1 MCRLFMS
8 EVICG
13 IVLNK
18 LVLIYLLDYM
28 CCNSRAMQGQQ
39 QCRTSRKHASE
50 LPVLGSVCLQGLE
63 DMKSLI
69 GSYATCKGEMSFFGT
84 ELQKCSRQ
92 KSKQLDE
99 DLPFS
104 ISVKQNVLLQEERK
118 YGKSFTPLAYLLMG

>member
-1 MCRLFMS
+1 M
-8 EVICG
+8 
-13 IVLNK
+13 
-18 LVLIYLLDYM
+18 LV
-28 CCNSRAMQGQQ
+28 N
-39 QCRTSRKHASE
+39 
-50 LPVLGSVCLQGLE
+50 CLQGLE

-104 ISVKQNVLLQEERK
+104 ISIKQNVLLQEERK